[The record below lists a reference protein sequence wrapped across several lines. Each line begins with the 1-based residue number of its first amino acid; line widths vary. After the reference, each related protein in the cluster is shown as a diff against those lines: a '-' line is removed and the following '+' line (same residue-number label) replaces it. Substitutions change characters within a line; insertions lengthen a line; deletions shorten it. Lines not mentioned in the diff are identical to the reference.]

1 MSGTNENQ
9 KGKGHDLPLPLLV
22 LAVIGLVIIGV
33 FVAFGNKIFKK
44 KSDSA
49 ALQDSQDQEAET
61 QEPVP
66 DATETNEE
74 EPRSEESVFTA
85 PEQIPDP
92 NQVTR

>member
-1 MSGTNENQ
+1 MSSTNENS
-9 KGKGHDLPLPLLV
+9 KGKGHELPLPLLV

-44 KSDSA
+44 SDSA
-49 ALQDSQDQEAET
+49 ALQDSQDREAET
-61 QEPVP
+61 PQVEEVVQ
-66 DATETNEE
+66 TETNEE
-74 EPRSEESVFTA
+74 TPQSEESVFTA